1 MEQQAYN
8 RVTVPSDSMADF
20 IPRLAEICRAHLL
33 AEKIVVAP
41 SLAMG
46 HQIADAIA
54 LGGTPWVNLRFETM
68 RTLADRVTSLD
79 IAARGMT
86 ILSRAQALALV
97 GRACDRALD
106 ARSYFAALAG
116 RPGLHRAIQRT
127 MDDLRHAEVD
137 LSAVPAAAFE
147 DPRKALDLSRIL
159 AAYEEELIAAKAVDR
174 FGVTARAV
182 AMLEGLASHRG
193 TTAIWMVLDDVELTL
208 MEQRL
213 LRLIAGDYD
222 LIRTAEGDRAKGDA
236 AGVDFRRALGEEN
249 EVRSAFRAI
258 LAEKLPFDEAEI
270 AYSSRDPYLPLTFEL
285 SSEYGVPCTFAEG
298 IAAPF
303 TRPGQACLGF
313 LQWIGG
319 GWHAEALQKIARSG
333 AMKMK
338 GDADSA
344 LSPTGFARVLRNAAI
359 GWGRDRY
366 RTRIDGY
373 IAEREAELG
382 GAEHEGRRRAI
393 ERSLADA
400 RQARVIVQE
409 LLDMTAEVAGDDQP
423 GLGSI
428 ARATSAFVKR
438 FAATA
443 NQNDAMA
450 HDAIRG
456 MLKELAAVGDSEGA
470 VAVSRSEWV
479 SRLVEAVKA
488 VHVGAS
494 NPRPG
499 FLHVAPIRAAGWNR
513 RGKLFVAGLDEQR
526 HPGSGLQDPILL
538 DAERDAVNESIHPRS
553 LPLLRDAPGR
563 MTEQFRRLMA
573 RTRGRRITLSYPV
586 LGIGDRRD
594 RFPSSSLLEMYRR
607 EIRPQATYA
616 EVAEGSVLD
625 AFVDPQPI
633 TGAEWWLLRRFT
645 GMEEGIV
652 QAIRDSYLG
661 LAAGAAA
668 LAARASDG
676 ITSYDGKVNARA
688 GLLDPRENGRVYSA
702 SGLETIARCPY
713 QYFLKSVLHVDPLE
727 ELEFDPDAWLAANQF
742 GLMLHEVLQQ
752 IMDELCAAGDKPAL
766 TFLAKAEV
774 MAEEALARW
783 RARVP
788 PPGEAAFERRRR
800 ELLESCEIFL
810 RIEEET
816 CRTFTPKYFEVS
828 FGFGESAGDSI
839 AMPDPLVLP
848 LGAGRSIRV
857 RGRIDRV
864 DHDEARNEWH
874 VWDYKSGGTFE
885 YDRGGR
891 LQRGTKL
898 QHALYARAVEAMLER
913 KGLKGKV
920 TRSGYYFPTP
930 KGKGARID
938 RLCSD
943 DELTTVLND
952 LCDVIGN
959 GYFLHADE
967 GRCRFCPY
975 GEVCGGKA
983 VAAQQAAAKM
993 TANPADPSVKAWL
1006 DLQGAI

>member
-1 MEQQAYN
+1 
-8 RVTVPSDSMADF
+8 MAEF
-20 IPRLAEICRAHLL
+20 IPRLAEICREHLL
-33 AEKIVVAP
+33 TEKIVVAP

-68 RTLADRVTSLD
+68 RTLADRVASFD
-79 IAARGMT
+79 ISAHGMT
-86 ILSRAQALALV
+86 TLSRAQALALV

-106 ARSYFAALAG
+106 GSSYFAALAD
-116 RPGLHRAIQRT
+116 RPGLHRAIQKT
-127 MDDLRHAEVD
+127 MDDLRHAAVD
-137 LSAVPAAAFE
+137 LSAVPATAFE

-159 AAYEEELIAAKAVDR
+159 AAYEEELITAKAVDR

-182 AMLEGLASHRG
+182 TMLEGGAAHRG
-193 TTAIWMVLDDVELTL
+193 TAAIWMVLDDVELTL

-213 LRLIAGDYD
+213 LHLVAGDYE
-222 LIRTAEGDRAKGDA
+222 LIRTARHDA
-236 AGVDFRRALGEEN
+236 AKRDEAAVDFRRALGEEN
-249 EVRSAFRAI
+249 EVRAAFRSI
-258 LAEKLPFDEAEI
+258 LAARLPFDEAEI
-270 AYSSRDPYLPLTFEL
+270 AYSTRDPYLPLAFEL

-298 IAAPF
+298 IAAHF

-313 LQWIGG
+313 LRWIGG

-333 AMKMK
+333 AMKVK
-338 GDADSA
+338 IAEDSA

-366 RTRIDGY
+366 RTRIDGF
-373 IAEREAELG
+373 IGEREAELV
-382 GAEHEGRRRAI
+382 AEEHEGRRRAI
-393 ERSLADA
+393 ERSLDDA
-400 RQARVIVQE
+400 RHARVILQE
-409 LLDMTAEVAGDDQP
+409 LIVMTAEVADDEHL

-428 ARATSAFVKR
+428 ARAASAFVKR
-438 FAATA
+438 FAATS

-456 MLKELAAVGDSEGA
+456 MLKELAEVGDSTGA
-470 VAVSRSEWV
+470 IPVSRAEWA
-479 SRLVEAVKA
+479 SRLTEAVKA
-488 VHVGAS
+488 VHVGGS

-513 RGKLFVAGLDEQR
+513 RTRLFVAGLDEQR

-538 DAERDAVNESIHPRS
+538 DAERDAVNQVIDPRS

-573 RTRGRRITLSYPV
+573 RTRDRRVTLSYPV

-607 EIRPQATYA
+607 EMRPDATYA
-616 EVAEGSVLD
+616 EVAEGSVRD
-625 AFVDPQPI
+625 GFVDPQPI
-633 TGAEWWLLRRFT
+633 TGAEWWLMRRFT
-645 GMEEGIV
+645 GTEVGIAG
-652 QAIRDSYLG
+652 AIRDSYPG
-661 LAAGAAA
+661 LAAGAEA
-668 LAARASDG
+668 LAARASEA
-676 ITSYDGKVNARA
+676 ITSYDGKVNARSD
-688 GLLDPRENGRVYSA
+688 LLDPRENGRVYSA
-702 SGLETIARCPY
+702 SGLETIARCPF

-752 IMDELCAAGDKPAL
+752 VMDELCAAGQKPAIA
-766 TFLAKAEV
+766 FLVKAEA
-774 MAEEALARW
+774 MAEDALARW
-783 RARVP
+783 RTRVP
-788 PPGEAAFERRRR
+788 PPGETAFERRRR

-839 AMPDPLVLP
+839 AMPEPLVLS

-864 DHDEARNEWH
+864 DHDEARDEWH

-913 KGLKGKV
+913 KGMTGKV

-938 RLCSD
+938 RVCSD
-943 DELTTVLND
+943 AELKTVLND

-959 GYFLHADE
+959 GYFLHADQE
-967 GRCRFCPY
+967 RCKFCPY
-975 GEVCGGKA
+975 GEVCGGMA

-1006 DLQGAI
+1006 DLQGAT